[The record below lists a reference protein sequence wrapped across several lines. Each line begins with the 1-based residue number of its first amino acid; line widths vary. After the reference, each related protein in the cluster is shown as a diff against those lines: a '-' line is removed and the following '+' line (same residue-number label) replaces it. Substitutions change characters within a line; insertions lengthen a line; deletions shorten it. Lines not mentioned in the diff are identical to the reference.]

1 MSRATKLRFGAIG
14 VGNYA
19 LGYHLPIIKSSQDA
33 ELVAIHRRSPDRL
46 ADAAKSFKVA
56 HAFTDYVAMLDS
68 VELDAVVVSGPTG
81 LHYEYCRAALEHGLH
96 VLVDKPWVVR
106 TAEAEDLLALA
117 RRKGLVLS
125 VSYNRHF
132 DPANMCAR
140 NVMQSGQLG
149 EIICASAS
157 DSCVAGER
165 RSPNGSWRSG
175 KGPAPTAHC
184 SIFFAGRPLP
194 SNDRPS
200 KTSSG
205 LEASRD
211 SASRGVS
218 SSGRPVSGSVP
229 RPTSNA
235 QADETTTPR
244 PSWRWTTPTP
254 GSHSRFWRR
263 TTR

>member
-149 EIICASAS
+149 EIICASALQLGFPS
-157 DSCVAGER
+157 PDDRNWLFDPKLGVHGPLLGRGTHMVDLIPWATGLLPTEVTCSLVWRDGLSVDIGGSMTLKMEGEVLAQIATLM
-165 RSPNGSWRSG
+165 
-175 KGPAPTAHC
+175 KQ
-184 SIFFAGRPLP
+184 
-194 SNDRPS
+194 
-200 KTSSG
+200 
-205 LEASRD
+205 ERD
-211 SASRGVS
+211 H
-218 SSGRPVSGSVP
+218 
-229 RPTSNA
+229 
-235 QADETTTPR
+235 DEV
-244 PSWRWTTPTP
+244 WVVVK
-254 GSHSRFWRR
+254 
-263 TTR
+263 